1 MNTDAHITLTR
12 GDSRDIVV
20 PVWDDDHDVW
30 YDPSNDAIDYVM
42 TDQPRGGSP
51 VIELSEA
58 DAEVSVVQVANVD
71 SNVLDDLDITDTDY
85 VVVVELTP
93 SLTRDLTPGRNYH
106 ELQLVDANG
115 VTATVFAGNVE
126 VRPSVTN

>member
-1 MNTDAHITLTR
+1 MNTDADITLTR

-20 PVWDDDHDVW
+20 PVWDDDHDAW

-42 TDQPRGGSP
+42 TDQPLGGDR
-51 VIELSEA
+51 VIELSES
-58 DAEVSVVQVANVD
+58 DAQVTVVQVADVD

-85 VVVVELTP
+85 VIVVELTP
-93 SLTRDLTPGRNYH
+93 SDTRDLAAGQNYH
-106 ELQLVDANG
+106 ELQLVDSNG
-115 VTATVFAGNVE
+115 ATATVFGGNVE